1 MCRRDTHTHTNTE
14 RKLGKNNSVRVE
26 CGVSEPPIKPSRAPQ
41 GRKLGRL
48 EWADATFETVRI
60 NVCRRYGSLPSF
72 FVCFF
77 FRFFFFFF
85 SVNRGGWVMNSELI
99 ESNGIES
106 ASNLSSSSVADWFEM
121 GENDGKREEKEKL
134 NKKKTTLIR
143 RIRRSV

>member
-1 MCRRDTHTHTNTE
+1 
-14 RKLGKNNSVRVE
+14 
-26 CGVSEPPIKPSRAPQ
+26 
-41 GRKLGRL
+41 
-48 EWADATFETVRI
+48 
-60 NVCRRYGSLPSF
+60 
-72 FVCFF
+72 
-77 FRFFFFFF
+77 
-85 SVNRGGWVMNSELI
+85 MNSELI